1 MRDKLIDMKIIKQYF
16 ILYLLTLGICL
27 IISSCTSVESK
38 KEISKTDSL
47 EFASINVA
55 NNLLFRENY
64 RYLHELDAYKGYF
77 KGIDSITL
85 EHLEIIFGQ
94 YKKIFSYKHIKNT
107 DSTQDIRR
115 NGLILLN
122 DMLKVSHL
130 DSSISIQLKQL
141 KNQLEATEKYSFQ
154 ELIIHEAMSLIS
166 KNTHFGIVICIGP
179 YPFDAHLTQFNPDST
194 TKVNQPVTLYN
205 FLTSKREITTT
216 DLSIKRTDGKKAKF
230 KILNTKGN
238 SVSIL
243 FMENG
248 NYVVDGT
255 LLAGTNSGSI
265 EQWPFRHKVL
275 VE

>member
-27 IISSCTSVESK
+27 IINSCTSVESK

-55 NNLLFRENY
+55 NDLLFRENY
-64 RYLHELDAYKGYF
+64 RYLHELDAYKSYF
-77 KGIDSITL
+77 KGIDSLTL
-85 EHLEIIFGQ
+85 DHLEIMFGQ
-94 YKKIFSYKHIKNT
+94 YEKIFSNKHIKDA
-107 DSTQDIRR
+107 DSNPNIKS

-141 KNQLEATEKYSFQ
+141 KNQLEATEKHTFQ

-166 KNTHFGIVICIGP
+166 KNTRFGIVICIGP
-179 YPFDAHLTQFNPDST
+179 YPFDAHLTPFNPDSI
-194 TKVNQPVTLYN
+194 TKINKPITLYN

-230 KILNTKGN
+230 KILNTNGN

-248 NYVVDGT
+248 SYVVNGI
-255 LLAGTNSGSI
+255 LLVGTNSGKL
-265 EQWPFRHKVL
+265 EQWPFSHKVL

>member
-1 MRDKLIDMKIIKQYF
+1 MKLIKQYS
-16 ILYLLTLGICL
+16 ILNLLILCICL
-27 IISSCTSVESK
+27 ITNSCTSSESK

-55 NNLLFRENY
+55 NNLLFQENY
-64 RYLHELDAYKGYF
+64 RYLHELDAYKSYF
-77 KGIDSITL
+77 EGIDSVTL
-85 EHLEIIFGQ
+85 AHLEIIFGQ
-94 YKKIFSYKHIKNT
+94 YKKIFSYKHIKDA
-107 DSTQDIRR
+107 DSNPNIK
-115 NGLILLN
+115 NKGLILLN
-122 DMLKVSHL
+122 DMLKVNHL
-130 DSSISIQLKQL
+130 DSSVSIQLKQL
-141 KNQLEATEKYSFQ
+141 KNLLDATEKFAFQ
-154 ELIIHEAMSLIS
+154 ELIIHEAMDLIS
-166 KNTHFGIVICIGP
+166 KNTRFGIVICIGP
-179 YPFDAHLTQFNPDST
+179 YPFDAYLTPFTPDSIT
-194 TKVNQPVTLYN
+194 NVNHPITLYN

-230 KILNTKGN
+230 KILNTHGN
-238 SVSIL
+238 SISIL